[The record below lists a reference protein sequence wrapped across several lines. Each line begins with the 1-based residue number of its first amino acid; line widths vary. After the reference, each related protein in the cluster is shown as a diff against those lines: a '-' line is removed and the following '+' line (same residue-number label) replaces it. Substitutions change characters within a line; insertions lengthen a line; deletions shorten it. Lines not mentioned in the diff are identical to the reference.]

1 MADFTVEAT
10 DAGAIAGEESQR
22 DFRPLLSNDFSERT
36 TIMLSN
42 NAVVVYFSR
51 TGENYSVGEIEVGST
66 AKVAQ
71 NDADATAQAVENWIG

>member
-1 MADFTVEAT
+1 MKNHRVAL
-10 DAGAIAGEESQR
+10 SS
-22 DFRPLLSNDFSERT
+22 FRPLLSNDFSERT

-51 TGENYSVGEIEVGST
+51 TEENYSVGEIEVGST

>member
-1 MADFTVEAT
+1 MRARRWMKNHRVAL
-10 DAGAIAGEESQR
+10 SS
-22 DFRPLLSNDFSERT
+22 FRPLLSNDFSERT

>member
-1 MADFTVEAT
+1 
-10 DAGAIAGEESQR
+10 
-22 DFRPLLSNDFSERT
+22 
-36 TIMLSN
+36 MLSN

-71 NDADATAQAVENWIG
+71 NDAGATAQAVENWIG

>member
-1 MADFTVEAT
+1 M
-10 DAGAIAGEESQR
+10 SS
-22 DFRPLLSNDFSERT
+22 FRPLLSNDFSERT

-51 TGENYSVGEIEVGST
+51 TEENYSVGEIEVGST